1 MVSGPLAS
9 GATLRDRGSFRGI
22 IVSATVVLWMIAVVL
37 LSLGADTR
45 AMSIAV
51 IPPEESDVTVVTGPS
66 TTSGPTTTTTT
77 LPSAATTI
85 PPGCPVP
92 QEASVV
98 FVGTVTD
105 IDVATA
111 TFAITQVRYG
121 TLENVVV
128 GANVNV
134 RYGADVKY
142 LDVDETYLVAALI
155 DPASLTLSS
164 TVRDTPELF
173 GGAAVVSA
181 IEQGRCPDLE
191 DAVRT
196 LYPDGSSIDSGV
208 FTPLFDSTWRIV
220 VAIVVPAILGFVLLL
235 ALVWI
240 KRGTQK

>member
-1 MVSGPLAS
+1 MVIAAL
-9 GATLRDRGSFRGI
+9 GS
-22 IVSATVVLWMIAVVL
+22 SAYAGSYSVV
-37 LSLGADTR
+37 
-45 AMSIAV
+45 
-51 IPPEESDVTVVTGPS
+51 PPEESDVTIVTAAP
-66 TTSGPTTTTTT
+66 TTSGPSTTTTT

-98 FVGTVTD
+98 FVGTVSAK
-105 IDVATA
+105 DVSTV
-111 TFAITQVRYG
+111 TYVVDQVRYG
-121 TLENVVV
+121 TLENVVP
-128 GANVNV
+128 GATVNV

-142 LDVDETYLVAALI
+142 LDNDTMYLVAALI

-173 GGAAVVSA
+173 GGAAVASA

-196 LYPDGSSIDSGV
+196 LLPDGSSIDSGV
-208 FTPLFDSTWRIV
+208 FTPFFEIPWRIV

-235 ALVWI
+235 ALVWT
-240 KRGTQK
+240 KRGMQQ